1 MASRIAVRASLFAI
15 VSMVF
20 AAGCMAAEGTG
31 STTDL
36 GTGRSGPDDPAADRV
51 IRALSVTNLTA
62 DQPGVAPNVA
72 SSLVNAWGIVPFDR
86 MFWTADNGTGKVSII
101 DGKGQPVTGKPASGA
116 IDLGAGITGVAVTS
130 VGGDDV
136 AFPIHAAQACKPAVL
151 IFASETGKLFGVNP
165 ELSITGG
172 FVVVDRSSVG
182 AIYKGVAVIQGPGGL
197 MVLAADFHNARID
210 VFDANFQL
218 VTNVS
223 FEVTPALPDGFA
235 PFNVMAFGDTV
246 FVTFAKQ
253 DADAEDEVPGPGLGF
268 VAAFDTS
275 GKMLGLA
282 KGPALNAPWGMA
294 LACNFGPFPN
304 SLLVGNFGDG
314 HITAI
319 ETPST
324 ASTPSTL
331 KVHGQL
337 KDRSG
342 APIAIDGLWG
352 LSFGIAVDKAR
363 PDGLYFTAGP
373 AEEAHGLFGVISPAP
388 AP

>member
-15 VSMVF
+15 ASMAF

-31 STTDL
+31 SSTDL

-51 IRALSVTNLTA
+51 TRALSVTNLTA

-72 SSLVNAWGIVPFDR
+72 PSLVNAWGIVPFDR
-86 MFWTADNGTGKVSII
+86 MFWTADNGTGKVSIL

-116 IDLGAGITGVAVTS
+116 IDLGAGITGVAATGVA
-130 VGGDDV
+130 GDDV
-136 AFPIHAAQACKPAVL
+136 AFPIHAAEACKPAVL
-151 IFASETGKLFGVNP
+151 IFASETGKLMGVNP

-182 AIYKGVAVIQGPGGL
+182 AIYKGVAVIQGAGGP
-197 MVLAADFHNARID
+197 MILAADFHNARID
-210 VFDANFQL
+210 VFDAKFQL
-218 VTNVS
+218 VTNMS

-246 FVTFAKQ
+246 FVAFAKQ
-253 DADAEDEVPGPGLGF
+253 DADAEDEVAGPGLGF

-282 KGPALNAPWGMA
+282 TGRELNAPWGMA

-304 SLLVGNFGDG
+304 LLLVGNFGDG
-314 HITAI
+314 RITAI

-324 ASTPSTL
+324 ASTLPTL
-331 KVHGQL
+331 GVRGQL
-337 KDRSG
+337 TDRSG
-342 APIAIDGLWG
+342 TPLAIDGLWG
-352 LSFGIAVDKAR
+352 LSFGVAGDRAR

-373 AEEAHGLFGVISPAP
+373 DEEAHGLFGVISAAP
-388 AP
+388 MP